1 MLCSVVQC
9 VAVCYSVVQC
19 VSECCRVLQCMSVA
33 VYVAECCS
41 VLQCMLQ
48 CASACV
54 AVCCGVLRC
63 IAACVAMC
71 CSVIQSQTR
80 GPSDFK
86 RKCGNPIV
94 GFGMLEWPNPQNS
107 TDPSRIPQYGNSE
120 LSNNLWYQDFCFEDV
135 K

>member
-1 MLCSVVQC
+1 VLQC
-9 VAVCYSVVQC
+9 VAVY
-19 VSECCRVLQCMSVA
+19 
-33 VYVAECCS
+33 ECCS
-41 VLQCMLQ
+41 VLQCMLL
-48 CASACV
+48 SV
-54 AVCCGVLRC
+54 AVCCSVCCSVLRRVLQCVAVYCGVLQC

-71 CSVIQSQTR
+71 CSVIQSQTG

-86 RKCGNPIV
+86 RKFGNPMV

-120 LSNNLWYQDFCFEDV
+120 FSNNLWYQVFCFEDI